1 MMENKNNPLFKEV
14 NIKIQLG
21 ILINVLSG
29 MAKIQSQLEQESGS
43 AAKAQAVAC
52 DVLIHALMHAM
63 ASSDDLTDEELKQ
76 ALDETQRNLKNL
88 NDQHR
93 ASEFIKNTTPK
104 GSA

>member
-1 MMENKNNPLFKEV
+1 METKNNPLFKEV

-29 MAKIQSQLEQESGS
+29 MAKIQSQFEQESGS

-76 ALDETQRNLKNL
+76 ALDETQKNLKAL
-88 NDQHR
+88 NDEYRQREFLNR
-93 ASEFIKNTTPK
+93 ARPK